1 LSAGLQRRSPDPLAG
16 WITGKGGE
24 RKDGRAG
31 GEGREGEE
39 GTRGEGGEGRGRTR
53 EGRERQEYPPPN
65 ENPGH
70 SPEVIQEMITFNGF
84 NGDKPARNDPA
95 KQANLVCIQ
104 TTVISQSQAARTI
117 VQHCVIAEC

>member
-1 LSAGLQRRSPDPLAG
+1 MEGQ
-16 WITGKGGE
+16 K
-24 RKDGRAG
+24 
-31 GEGREGEE
+31 GREEKGRKGLGEKD
-39 GTRGEGGEGRGRTR
+39 GRGRTR
-53 EGRERQEYPPPN
+53 QGRKREEYPPPN

-70 SPEVIQEMITFNGF
+70 GPEVIQEMITFNGF